1 MKSPILRLDTMK
13 FTYISLL
20 ILVSPIL
27 FLSCKGKF
35 NFSKQKAEN
44 EKIVVQYGEH
54 FLTDRDLKLILPKDY
69 TKEDSINWVKT
80 YIEEWVKKK
89 AIVDKAEENIDE
101 LTLKEIENKIV
112 EYRQDLLINAY
123 NNYLIEKNIK
133 DSVTD
138 EELFQY
144 YEKHKDSFP
153 LVKEVVQFR
162 AITVD
167 KSEENQAER
176 LFNSSKDEDFDE
188 VMKMVLQAG
197 NAYHDKDSIWYS
209 PEYIAAQFPE
219 LNQNDQLSQLIS
231 RRKVKMS
238 DENTVTL
245 IKILNLKPK
254 GSTAPY
260 EFVKPTIKNLLL
272 NKRKLNLL
280 SELQNQ
286 LYKEAINKNE
296 IKINEN

>member
-13 FTYISLL
+13 FTYISFL

-35 NFSKQKAEN
+35 NFSKQKAED

-231 RRKVKMS
+231 RRKVK
-238 DENTVTL
+238 
-245 IKILNLKPK
+245 I
-254 GSTAPY
+254 
-260 EFVKPTIKNLLL
+260 
-272 NKRKLNLL
+272 
-280 SELQNQ
+280 SEIGR
-286 LYKEAINKNE
+286 AHV
-296 IKINEN
+296 